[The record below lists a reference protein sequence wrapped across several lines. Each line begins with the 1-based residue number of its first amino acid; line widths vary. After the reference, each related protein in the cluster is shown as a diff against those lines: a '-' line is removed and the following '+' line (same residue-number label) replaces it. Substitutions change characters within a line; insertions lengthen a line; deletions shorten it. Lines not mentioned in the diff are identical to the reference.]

1 MLFLYTTEKR
11 KEGSRMK
18 KRKGMAVLGVMLGL
32 GMMMTGCGKTPE
44 TASTLEVQEISM
56 EETAEEK
63 PTAQDTDNEEAAE
76 EKPTAQDA
84 DSAEEDEPTKQDTD
98 REETAEE
105 EPTAQDTD
113 STAEEEQKGQK
124 IDFAEGEEHLGGKV
138 QNPLADGMTL
148 AKTTVMEGNSVI
160 LLEEKDAEKI
170 PVQFTA
176 DTKIERW
183 TIQGGGA
190 NIDMKEAAVSD
201 LKAGMGVEL
210 VGRFEGETFVA
221 SKVIIEEYS

>member
-1 MLFLYTTEKR
+1 MLFLNTTEKR

-18 KRKGMAVLGVMLGL
+18 KRKWMAVLGVMLGL

-44 TASTLEVQEISM
+44 TTSTLEVQEISM
-56 EETAEEK
+56 EKDE

-76 EKPTAQDA
+76 EEPTA
-84 DSAEEDEPTKQDTD
+84 QDTD

-105 EPTAQDTD
+105 KPMAQDTD
-113 STAEEEQKGQK
+113 SAEEDADETAEEGQK
-124 IDFAEGEEHLGGKV
+124 IDFAEGQEHLGGKV
-138 QNPLADGMTL
+138 QNPSADSMTL

-176 DTKIERW
+176 DTKVERW

-221 SKVIIEEYS
+221 SKVIIEEDS

>member
-1 MLFLYTTEKR
+1 
-11 KEGSRMK
+11 MK

-32 GMMMTGCGKTPE
+32 GMMVTGCGKTPE

-56 EETAEEK
+56 E
-63 PTAQDTDNEEAAE
+63 
-76 EKPTAQDA
+76 
-84 DSAEEDEPTKQDTD
+84 DEPT
-98 REETAEE
+98 EEG
-105 EPTAQDTD
+105 PTAQDTD

-138 QNPLADGMTL
+138 QNPSADGMTL
-148 AKTTVMEGNSVI
+148 ARTTVMEGSSVI

-176 DTKIERW
+176 DTRVERW

-190 NIDMKEAAVSD
+190 NIDMKAAAVSD

-210 VGRFEGETFVA
+210 VGRFEEETFVA

>member
-1 MLFLYTTEKR
+1 MLFLNTTEKR

-18 KRKGMAVLGVMLGL
+18 KRKWMAALGVMLGL
-32 GMMMTGCGKTPE
+32 GMMVAGCGKKQE

-56 EETAEEK
+56 EEDEPA
-63 PTAQDTDNEEAAE
+63 
-76 EKPTAQDA
+76 AQDA
-84 DSAEEDEPTKQDTD
+84 DSEETAEEEPTKQDAD
-98 REETAEE
+98 SEETAEDEPTEQDTDSAAEE

-113 STAEEEQKGQK
+113 STAEEGQK
-124 IDFAEGEEHLGGKV
+124 IDFAEGEEHPGGKV
-138 QNPLADGMTL
+138 QNPSADGMTL

-170 PVQFTA
+170 PVRFTA
-176 DTKIERW
+176 DTKVERW

-190 NIDMKEAAVSD
+190 NIDMKAAAVSD

-221 SKVIIEEYS
+221 SKVIIEEDA

>member
-1 MLFLYTTEKR
+1 MLFLNTTEKR

-18 KRKGMAVLGVMLGL
+18 KRKWMTVLGVMLGM
-32 GMMMTGCGKTPE
+32 GMMVAGCGKTQE

-56 EETAEEK
+56 EEDEPTEQDTDREETAEE
-63 PTAQDTDNEEAAE
+63 
-76 EKPTAQDA
+76 
-84 DSAEEDEPTKQDTD
+84 EPTKQDAD

-113 STAEEEQKGQK
+113 STAEEGQK

-138 QNPLADGMTL
+138 QNPSADGMTL

-170 PVQFTA
+170 PVRFTA

-190 NIDMKEAAVSD
+190 NIDMKAAAVSD

-221 SKVIIEEYS
+221 SKVIIEEDA

>member
-1 MLFLYTTEKR
+1 MLFLNTTENR
-11 KEGSRMK
+11 KEDSGMK

-32 GMMMTGCGKTPE
+32 GMMMTGCGKTQE

-56 EETAEEK
+56 EE
-63 PTAQDTDNEEAAE
+63 D
-76 EKPTAQDA
+76 
-84 DSAEEDEPTKQDTD
+84 
-98 REETAEE
+98 

-113 STAEEEQKGQK
+113 STAEEEPAAQDTDSTAEDEPKGQK

-138 QNPLADGMTL
+138 QNPSADGMTL
-148 AKTTVMEGNSVI
+148 ARTTVMEGNSVI

-176 DTKIERW
+176 DTRVERW
-183 TIQGGGA
+183 TIQGGA

-221 SKVIIEEYS
+221 SKVIIEEDS

>member
-1 MLFLYTTEKR
+1 
-11 KEGSRMK
+11 MK
-18 KRKGMAVLGVMLGL
+18 KRKWMATAGVMLGL
-32 GMMMTGCGKTPE
+32 GMMVAGCGKTQE

-56 EETAEEK
+56 EDEPAAQDTDNEETAEKE
-63 PTAQDTDNEEAAE
+63 PTAQDTDNEE
-76 EKPTAQDA
+76 
-84 DSAEEDEPTKQDTD
+84 
-98 REETAEE
+98 TAEE
-105 EPTAQDTD
+105 GPTAQDTD
-113 STAEEEQKGQK
+113 STAKEEQKGQN

-138 QNPLADGMTL
+138 QNPSADGMTL

-170 PVQFTA
+170 PVRFTA

>member
-1 MLFLYTTEKR
+1 
-11 KEGSRMK
+11 MK

-32 GMMMTGCGKTPE
+32 GMMVTGCGKTQE
-44 TASTLEVQEISM
+44 IASTLEVQEISM
-56 EETAEEK
+56 EEEE

-76 EKPTAQDA
+76 E
-84 DSAEEDEPTKQDTD
+84 
-98 REETAEE
+98 
-105 EPTAQDTD
+105 
-113 STAEEEQKGQK
+113 EQEGQK
-124 IDFAEGEEHLGGKV
+124 IDFAKGEEHLGGKV
-138 QNPLADGMTL
+138 QNPSADGMTL
-148 AKTTVMEGNSVI
+148 ARTTVMEGNSVI

-176 DTKIERW
+176 DTKVERW

-190 NIDMKEAAVSD
+190 NIDMQAAAVSD

-221 SKVIIEEYS
+221 SKVIIEEDS

>member
-1 MLFLYTTEKR
+1 
-11 KEGSRMK
+11 MK

-32 GMMMTGCGKTPE
+32 GMMVTGCGKTPE

-56 EETAEEK
+56 EDEPTEEG
-63 PTAQDTDNEEAAE
+63 PTAQDTDSEETAE
-76 EKPTAQDA
+76 DEPAVQDTDSEETA
-84 DSAEEDEPTKQDTD
+84 EDEPT
-98 REETAEE
+98 EEG
-105 EPTAQDTD
+105 PTAQDTD

-138 QNPLADGMTL
+138 QNPSADGMTL
-148 AKTTVMEGNSVI
+148 ARTTVMEGSSVI

-176 DTKIERW
+176 DTRVERW

-190 NIDMKEAAVSD
+190 NIDMKAAAVSD

-221 SKVIIEEYS
+221 SKVIIEEDA